1 MVTNI
6 PISCNC
12 TPGPYFYV
20 NCHLVNH
27 MKIYQEVL
35 HTVVSPLFHNDC
47 PNLFLKL
54 DTHAILVLPLPICCL
69 NLTTGIPPPKSS
81 PNNKGSYLYLEL
93 EKEGKKSTFSTVL
106 KKGTSLIQKSLQQ
119 WKNTASTAGLLCY
132 FFNYRN
138 VKFDTRHVGALKAPV
153 QKSSFSIDIPTWP
166 LSPFLV
172 KKVLR

>member
-20 NCHLVNH
+20 NCYLVNH

-35 HTVVSPLFHNDC
+35 YTVVSPLFHNDC

-81 PNNKGSYLYLEL
+81 PNNKGSYLYYLEL
-93 EKEGKKSTFSTVL
+93 EKEGKKSTLALFS
-106 KKGTSLIQKSLQQ
+106 KKEQ
-119 WKNTASTAGLLCY
+119 ASYKKVYSSEKTQPQLLACC
-132 FFNYRN
+132 
-138 VKFDTRHVGALKAPV
+138 AI
-153 QKSSFSIDIPTWP
+153 FSIIETSNLTLDTWVP
-166 LSPFLV
+166 
-172 KKVLR
+172 

>member
-20 NCHLVNH
+20 NCYLVNH

-93 EKEGKKSTFSTVL
+93 EKEGKKSTLALFS
-106 KKGTSLIQKSLQQ
+106 KKEQ
-119 WKNTASTAGLLCY
+119 ASYKKVYSSEKTQPQLLACC
-132 FFNYRN
+132 
-138 VKFDTRHVGALKAPV
+138 AI
-153 QKSSFSIDIPTWP
+153 FSIIETSNLTLDTWVP
-166 LSPFLV
+166 
-172 KKVLR
+172 

>member
-20 NCHLVNH
+20 NCYLVNH

-35 HTVVSPLFHNDC
+35 YTVVSPLFHNDC

-93 EKEGKKSTFSTVL
+93 EKK
-106 KKGTSLIQKSLQQ
+106 
-119 WKNTASTAGLLCY
+119 
-132 FFNYRN
+132 
-138 VKFDTRHVGALKAPV
+138 
-153 QKSSFSIDIPTWP
+153 
-166 LSPFLV
+166 V
-172 KKVLR
+172 KKVLQHCSQKRNKSHTKKSAAVKKHCLNCWPVVLFFQLSKRQI

>member
-12 TPGPYFYV
+12 TLGPYFYV
-20 NCHLVNH
+20 NCYLVNH

-35 HTVVSPLFHNDC
+35 YTVVSPLFHNDC

-93 EKEGKKSTFSTVL
+93 EKEGKKVFQPCVVYS
-106 KKGTSLIQKSLQQ
+106 KKSHTKKS
-119 WKNTASTAGLLCY
+119 AA
-132 FFNYRN
+132 
-138 VKFDTRHVGALKAPV
+138 
-153 QKSSFSIDIPTWP
+153 
-166 LSPFLV
+166 V
-172 KKVLR
+172 KKHSLNCWPVVLFFQLSKRQI

>member
-12 TPGPYFYV
+12 TLGPYFYV
-20 NCHLVNH
+20 NCYLVNH

-35 HTVVSPLFHNDC
+35 YTVVSPLFHNDC

-93 EKEGKKSTFSTVL
+93 EKEGKKSTLALFS
-106 KKGTSLIQKSLQQ
+106 KKEQVSYKKVCSSEKTQPQ
-119 WKNTASTAGLLCY
+119 LLACC
-132 FFNYRN
+132 
-138 VKFDTRHVGALKAPV
+138 AI
-153 QKSSFSIDIPTWP
+153 FSIIETSNLTLDTW
-166 LSPFLV
+166 
-172 KKVLR
+172 VL